1 MQFDLAQLRARFST
15 TAASP
20 RNGRGGGQGHPLRS
34 NGSKGVEM
42 IIAETTIATSVSAT
56 ADMSMQSLARKTA
69 ITLVLSVAKSMTQ
82 ATLLSEMTPKG
93 ARATVHAL
101 APEPATVAL
110 TVTPM
115 VTRRDQSD
123 QLRMLAAIHIE
134 VTAEIS
140 GVRAPADRR
149 AHGLR
154 PESSHQTDG
163 RRSFTRVL
171 GARLRGRVER
181 VERAACLEA
190 GTSLMPIATVRL
202 GRTSARAAR
211 RNTGHLGS
219 MTGGD
224 HGVNQRTR

>member
-1 MQFDLAQLRARFST
+1 MRFDLAQLRARFST

-34 NGSKGVEM
+34 TGSKGVEM
-42 IIAETTIATSVSAT
+42 ITAETTIATSVSAK
-56 ADMSMQSLARKTA
+56 ADVSMQSLARKTA

-101 APEPATVAL
+101 APEPSTVAL

-134 VTAEIS
+134 VTAETPECAHQLIDVLMDCVPNRVIKPMVV
-140 GVRAPADRR
+140 VRSPEYSAPVCAV
-149 AHGLR
+149 
-154 PESSHQTDG
+154 ESSAWRELHAWRQ
-163 RRSFTRVL
+163 
-171 GARLRGRVER
+171 
-181 VERAACLEA
+181 
-190 GTSLMPIATVRL
+190 
-202 GRTSARAAR
+202 ARA
-211 RNTGHLGS
+211 
-219 MTGGD
+219 
-224 HGVNQRTR
+224 